1 MAKIKLRK
9 TITFNDACESFFLSK
24 KSEGLSNK
32 MKEGIQISHQFF
44 AVTKQLPITSLLLR
58 VAPYFCSLAWRMA

>member
-9 TITFNDACESFFLSK
+9 TITFNDAFESFFLSK

-44 AVTKQLPITSLLLR
+44 AVTKQQFI
-58 VAPYFCSLAWRMA
+58 A